1 MDNIM
6 DNTQKQQQVTD
17 YTTML
22 ANIVLKMEQS
32 ELDAGN
38 NVEMT
43 TPPYIVRQDI
53 TLVSRQALTFV
64 STELPNLT
72 KEQNESRILYSWDEF
87 KINGVDISQVDGFH
101 LSLLRWELQD
111 AVKST
116 IERFNQH
123 LINLRPRYY
132 PHIPKVIDDF

>member
-1 MDNIM
+1 M

-17 YTTML
+17 YTNTL
-22 ANIVLKMEQS
+22 ANIVLKMVQN

-43 TPPYIVRQDI
+43 TPPYIVRQEL
-53 TLVSRQALTFV
+53 TLIRRQISTFI

-72 KEQNESRILYSWDEF
+72 KEQDDTRDLYTWDKF
-87 KINGVDISQVDGFH
+87 KINGVDISQEDGFH
-101 LSLLRWELQD
+101 LSLLRWEIQG
-111 AVKST
+111 VIKET

-132 PHIPKVIDDF
+132 PHIPIAIA